1 MSAQNVVTLLHVA
14 PFLLELHSERM
25 VDVMHALHDAGFKVT
40 CVAGSMNRYRVE
52 DTQNEVGNHGR

>member
-1 MSAQNVVTLLHVA
+1 MKAQNVVTVIQVA

-40 CVAGSMNRYRVE
+40 YMRGSLNRYRVE
-52 DTQNEVGNHGR
+52 DRQIEVEQ